1 MEFQEPTMTYQAPVA
16 DIVFSLRHV
25 ADVDALQSEGLFPDA
40 TPDLVDTILEEAG
53 HFATDRIAPLNREG
67 DRVGARLE
75 QQGVVTAPGWREAYA
90 DWSGGGWNGLAGPV
104 EFGGQGLPLLLN
116 AACLE
121 MWNSASMAFGIGP
134 VLTMGA
140 VEALAAHATPEL
152 QQTYLAKLVSGEW
165 TGTMNLTEPQAGSD
179 LAALRSRAERRDDGS
194 YRIFGQ
200 KIFITYGDHDL
211 TPNIV
216 HLVLARLPDAPAGTR
231 GISLFLVPKYLTD
244 AEGNPGRR
252 NDAFCSGLEH
262 KLGIHGSPTCVMVF
276 GDEGGAIGYLI
287 GEEHKGLACMFTMM
301 NNARLAVGLQ
311 GVAIAERAYQ
321 HALAYARERRQG
333 KSPLWQSG
341 GMSPIIEHPDIR
353 RMLLEMRA
361 KTVAARGISYLLAAA
376 IDRSHHEADVD
387 RRRQAANRAALL
399 TPVAK
404 AFSTDI
410 GNEVASLGVQ
420 VHGGMGY
427 IEETGAAQHFRDARI
442 TAIYEG
448 TNGIQ
453 AIDLATRKL
462 PLEGGNVIRGFIAE
476 LRDTVAAVAASE
488 RFATLAPFLGRSV
501 DALERATAYMLA
513 PRERAEDIL
522 AGATPYLRVFAI
534 AAGGAVVA
542 KEALAAAAI
551 DPHEPANRLRIDTAH
566 FYATQIS
573 PQAEGL
579 AESAVS
585 GYVAAGLET
594 VL

>member
-513 PRERAEDIL
+513 PRERAEDVL